1 MVSEGIKVI
10 AYREGLKGEQ
20 QREGTR
26 GTLVIRVSGEQLLY
40 CSTVCPASSSYN
52 SVSTLLAR

>member
-1 MVSEGIKVI
+1 MVSEGIK
-10 AYREGLKGEQ
+10 ADREGLKREQ

-26 GTLVIRVSGEQLLY
+26 GTLVIPVSREQLLY
-40 CSTVCPASSSYN
+40 RSTVRPASSSYN